1 MQNDFLVTIFSR
13 NKGKI
18 STFSLGRRLVY
29 IMLIMLLFLVA
40 SSILFGQA
48 YFQERR
54 ERRRL
59 EIRIATLE
67 RSASR
72 LEEHTGRPGAEIPA
86 GVEVDAPSE
95 VKVEVSPVVKA
106 EVLPAVKEELEVR
119 RPAMSAQVEREEEEA
134 VAGASE
140 SSTPPSDE
148 ITNQTQSVEP
158 AAKIDDPRVTSLE
171 GDREGF
177 RLDFKLVNLI
187 GEPITGNVAI
197 IASLKPPHNPQF
209 VSFPSMKLVDGMPV
223 KLRKTVAFDIR
234 YFKNVTG
241 RFYFPFSY
249 SQAFRILV
257 YSRDEEL
264 ILDSTVP
271 VEEVALQGLLSGT
284 YESSI
289 NSSSITQDIN

>member
-1 MQNDFLVTIFSR
+1 M
-13 NKGKI
+13 
-18 STFSLGRRLVY
+18 
-29 IMLIMLLFLVA
+29 
-40 SSILFGQA
+40 
-48 YFQERR
+48 
-54 ERRRL
+54 
-59 EIRIATLE
+59 
-67 RSASR
+67 
-72 LEEHTGRPGAEIPA
+72 
-86 GVEVDAPSE
+86 
-95 VKVEVSPVVKA
+95 
-106 EVLPAVKEELEVR
+106 
-119 RPAMSAQVEREEEEA
+119 
-134 VAGASE
+134 
-140 SSTPPSDE
+140 
-148 ITNQTQSVEP
+148 
-158 AAKIDDPRVTSLE
+158 
-171 GDREGF
+171 
-177 RLDFKLVNLI
+177 DFKLVNLI

-223 KLRKTVAFDIR
+223 KLRKTVAFDIQ